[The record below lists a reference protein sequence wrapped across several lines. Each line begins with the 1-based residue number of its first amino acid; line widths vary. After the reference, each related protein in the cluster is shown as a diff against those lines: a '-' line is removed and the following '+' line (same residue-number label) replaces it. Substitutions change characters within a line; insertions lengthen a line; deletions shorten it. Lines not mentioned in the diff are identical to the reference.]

1 MEPSVTAALVAGLAY
16 AILASSVVELRAQAP
31 APGAHITER
40 FPHITAEFTHVVS
53 PRSVHLWLDGNDVTE
68 RGRVSSAGFSI
79 TPAAALQSGSHT
91 VRVTG
96 NDVTG
101 ASFSREWSFA
111 VIHSNATEIHLTIS
125 EPVSDARVGRR
136 FLVQGNTIANGV
148 IRVTAGL
155 RSGANG
161 QFSGDTTADAH
172 GNFQMNVVL
181 RTLRGQLA
189 VNVRVTATDPVTSR
203 STSTTLQLRLSQ

>member
-1 MEPSVTAALVAGLAY
+1 LSAALAAGLAF
-16 AILASSVVELRAQAP
+16 ALLASSVVELRARAP
-31 APGAHITER
+31 APGANVAQR

-53 PRSVHLWLDGNDVTE
+53 PRSVQLWLDGNDVTD
-68 RGRVSSAGFSI
+68 RARVSAAGFSY

-96 NDVTG
+96 RDVTG
-101 ASFSREWSFA
+101 ANFSGEWSFV
-111 VIHSNATEIHLTIS
+111 VIHSSATEIHLTIG
-125 EPVSDARVGRR
+125 EPLPEARVGRR
-136 FLVQGNTIANGV
+136 FVVQGNTIANSE
-148 IRVTAGL
+148 IRVTAGS

-172 GNFQMNVVL
+172 GDFQMSVML

-189 VNVRVTATDPVTSR
+189 VYVRVTATDPVTSR
-203 STSTTLQLRLSQ
+203 STSTTLQLRLIQ